1 MMRKNLM
8 TICVLCLSM
17 MFLLGACA
25 EDEKDFTG
33 TIYGLITDAAD
44 ANKAIAGAT
53 VTITPGGKRTTT
65 GSDGRYEFKDLE
77 VGSYTLQ
84 VTAAGYVTDRFTVS
98 VVAGEKNEGDLQL
111 RKETA
116 QTDLELSRSN
126 LNFGSNLNEM
136 SIELKNKGNKATA
149 WEAISEASW
158 LSVAPLQGTLEA
170 GKQEVLVVKV
180 NRKLISSQSNT
191 ILKITAGG
199 TSYPVTVS
207 ILPEGETSEL
217 SFIPEEADFGVSRK
231 EMTLSVNNLKES
243 GSISWTIKAPENGA
257 LTVFPLHG
265 TTQAGKTT
273 SIKVDLD
280 RSKMQESFRE
290 TLELTANGI
299 VYTVLLSAT
308 YTENENPDA
317 PDDPDTPDNPD
328 DPDNNNPVDP
338 GDTDIPLPGVI
349 AISPFDNLDA
359 TVTKMTRS
367 TTGKVEVEFK
377 MQNNTGNKIDLRLT
391 TSSYTSNTYAYD
403 NIGNQYKIT
412 QIELGNST
420 SSYSPVSIAIPDQ
433 VIVKGKLVIEGV
445 DASASE
451 LVNIT
456 VSTGLNGQSDFVI
469 RNLNI
474 GEGTE
479 KPVESLNQAFFQTP
493 FDDLEAVVTNVKR
506 NQSNGKTEIA
516 FKLTN
521 NGSKA
526 RELRLTTTGYTSNT
540 YVYDNEGN
548 QYAIS
553 SVTLGQSSSSYSPV
567 TGTLP
572 SKVSIVGK
580 FVINDV
586 ALSATTF
593 TNITVSTGLNGQDD
607 YIIKNLTIR

>member
-8 TICVLCLSM
+8 TICTLCLSM

-265 TTQAGKTT
+265 TTQAGKAT

-308 YTENENPDA
+308 YTENENPDD

-328 DPDNNNPVDP
+328 DPDNP
-338 GDTDIPLPGVI
+338 GDPDIPLRGVI

-359 TVTKMTRS
+359 TVTKVTRS

-377 MQNNTGNKIDLRLT
+377 MQNNTGNKLELNLASSNSTSETYVYDNLGNRYGVSAILLGNT
-391 TSSYTSNTYAYD
+391 SSSYT
-403 NIGNQYKIT
+403 
-412 QIELGNST
+412 
-420 SSYSPVSIAIPDQ
+420 VSATMPDQ
-433 VIVKGKLVIEGV
+433 VAVKGKLVIENV

-451 LVNIT
+451 LVYIT
-456 VSTGLNGQSDFVI
+456 VSTREDGHDFVI
-469 RNLNI
+469 KNLNI
-474 GEGTE
+474 GKGTA
-479 KPVESLNQAFFQTP
+479 KPEDPVNQSFFQTP
-493 FDDLEAVVTNVKR
+493 YDDLEAVVTNVKR
-506 NQSNGKTEIA
+506 NQSTGKTVIE

-526 RELRLTTTGYTSNT
+526 RTVALASSNSTNET

-548 QYAIS
+548 KYCIDVVALGGSQTGSNYTV
-553 SVTLGQSSSSYSPV
+553 SV
-567 TGTLP
+567 TLP
-572 SKVSIVGK
+572 SKVSIIGA
-580 FVINDV
+580 FAINDV

-593 TNITVSTGLNGQDD
+593 TNITVSARGYGED